1 MAGNKTVPTG
11 AAVQDFLENVNND
24 QRRADALEVLA
35 MMRDITGEEPRMWG
49 SSIVGFGEYHYRYE
63 SGREGDF
70 MKVGFSPRKQALSLY
85 IMGGFA
91 SHEQLLARLGTF
103 STGKSCLYM
112 KKLDDVDRSVLGELI
127 GASWAH
133 MTAKYG

>member
-91 SHEQLLARLGTF
+91 SQEQLLARLGTF
-103 STGKSCLYM
+103 STGKSCLYV
-112 KKLDDVDRSVLGELI
+112 KKLDDIDRSVLGELI
-127 GASWAH
+127 AASWAH